1 MRDNIS
7 DTEIHAYL
15 DQQLTPEQAKDFEQ
29 RLANDPQTQKKL
41 AEYQKIGQSLEQLY
55 QPVYEEAVPTRLL
68 NASKTPGNNY
78 LAIAASGLFFIV
90 GVLSGWQ
97 INLLQDPYNDS
108 LVTDLKTPAIF
119 AHSVYSVEKLH
130 PVEVRADEQQH
141 MNHWLSKRLQTS
153 LKAPDLSQH
162 QFELVGGRLLPSTNE
177 RMAAQY
183 MYQNKQGERITLY
196 VKRGDWKSS
205 ETAINHATKIM
216 KSNVFNVSF
225 WVDGELG
232 YVLTGQINQQTNQ
245 KLSESIY
252 QQMSLIGSDFV
263 AQL

>member
-1 MRDNIS
+1 MRETIS

-15 DQQLTPEQAKDFEQ
+15 DHQLTPEQAKDFEQ
-29 RLANDPQTQKKL
+29 RLNNDPLAQEKL
-41 AEYQKIGQSLEQLY
+41 KQYQQIEQSLEQLY
-55 QPVYEEAVPTRLL
+55 QPAYEEPIPSHLL
-68 NASKTPGNNY
+68 SACKKPANNY

-97 INLLQDPYNDS
+97 INLLNSSYNDS
-108 LVTDLKTPAIF
+108 LVSDLETPAIF

-141 MNHWLSKRLQTS
+141 MNHWLSKRLQTT

-183 MYQNKQGERITLY
+183 MYQNKRGQRITLY
-196 VKRGDWKSS
+196 VKGGDWKSR
-205 ETAINHATKIM
+205 ETAINHSTKTM
-216 KSNVFNVSF
+216 QEKVFNVSF
-225 WVDGELG
+225 WVDGQLG
-232 YVLTGQINQQTNQ
+232 YVLTGQIDQETNQ

-252 QQMSLIGSDFV
+252 QQMSLVGNQFV
-263 AQL
+263 ALL